1 MTIDYKNLKRGTT
14 FTDEYGNEWWIIER
28 EEWKMDE
35 GIEIWYTI
43 RNFRLDEKNVSP
55 TALQR
60 DFKIQ

>member
-14 FTDEYGNEWWIIER
+14 FTDEYDNEWWIIER

-55 TALQR
+55 TSLKR